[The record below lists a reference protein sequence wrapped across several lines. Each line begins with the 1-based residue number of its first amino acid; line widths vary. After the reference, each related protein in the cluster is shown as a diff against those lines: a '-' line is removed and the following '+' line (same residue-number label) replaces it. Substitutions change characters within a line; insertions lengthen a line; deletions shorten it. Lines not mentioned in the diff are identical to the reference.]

1 MSIPIPIQV
10 LYAGLGGTVLALIV
24 ATATNRWSL
33 KVFFLLAL
41 RLAIGWHFLFEGL
54 HKIHSHYVGQS
65 ETSRPFSSEPYFAVG
80 EGPLARVMRER
91 IGDPEKQVEAKL
103 TPQNADK
110 LAALSPDARVD
121 RRAPSG
127 GWTRPNGEPYESFPE
142 FLTKK
147 KAQLS
152 PAELKELEAAGK
164 GEAFIE
170 AAAKE
175 YAERAVADTEAFA
188 AMAPAEVK
196 QEWEKFVSTFAD
208 KYKLS
213 AEEKAKLDG
222 KLDDKERAQLVAARQ
237 FSETADAKKRKELQ
251 EKAGPGDLTVTALA
265 AYARWAVGVEPR
277 ASKLKFVSSGDAPL
291 TAQTTVRF
299 GMTIGFPEWRPW

>member
-1 MSIPIPIQV
+1 M
-10 LYAGLGGTVLALIV
+10 
-24 ATATNRWSL
+24 
-33 KVFFLLAL
+33 
-41 RLAIGWHFLFEGL
+41 
-54 HKIHSHYVGQS
+54 
-65 ETSRPFSSEPYFAVG
+65 
-80 EGPLARVMRER
+80 
-91 IGDPEKQVEAKL
+91 
-103 TPQNADK
+103 
-110 LAALSPDARVD
+110 
-121 RRAPSG
+121 
-127 GWTRPNGEPYESFPE
+127 
-142 FLTKK
+142 
-147 KAQLS
+147 
-152 PAELKELEAAGK
+152 EAAGK

-291 TAQTTVRF
+291 TAPQRREYIDHRQAEVSELEKRAADKL
-299 GMTIGFPEWRPW
+299 GVGHGIEMTKLRR